1 MSTAEGYTDPLIFA
15 AISYLIYGI
24 LVVPVD
30 YGMSKIIG
38 MYGFIFFPMTNL
50 LTMVGVNRWELII
63 FINVLVMPILGIIS
77 TFIVAAVQYLI
88 YKIFGGTGSYEGTVR
103 VIFYTA
109 AVMVLSWIPIL
120 GLILGIYSLYLNIV
134 GGMIVHKVSMEKSTV
149 VVLISTVILT
159 IVIWGLVIAAYLILY
174 PDFYDYISHTPRRPI
189 FLQV

>member
-1 MSTAEGYTDPLIFA
+1 MNYIKTCKEIIKTPSVFYRKMSTAEGYTDPLIFA

-103 VIFYTA
+103 VILFSCRDGTF
-109 AVMVLSWIPIL
+109 LDP
-120 GLILGIYSLYLNIV
+120 YSRLDFIDL
-134 GGMIVHKVSMEKSTV
+134 
-149 VVLISTVILT
+149 
-159 IVIWGLVIAAYLILY
+159 LVISQHCGW
-174 PDFYDYISHTPRRPI
+174 YDCT
-189 FLQV
+189 